1 MRTVRDVSAP
11 WHRSP
16 TGQAAALALTI
27 AAFTWTWLGI
37 GVATGAASVPDGAPH
52 TMIPLPARVAFWL
65 IPAAG
70 VVAVLITRRH
80 AALVTSTLILAPMVR
95 IVSYLWA
102 WIAYLAGDT
111 GHPTGWYP
119 AVMHL
124 PLLALVVLIALLTRA
139 ARAEGV
145 TR

>member
-1 MRTVRDVSAP
+1 MRTVRDVFAP
-11 WHRSP
+11 WHRCP

-27 AAFTWTWLGI
+27 AGFTWTWLGV

-52 TMIPLPARVAFWL
+52 TMIPLPVRTAFWL

-70 VVAVLITRRH
+70 VVAVLITRRC
-80 AALVTSTLILAPMVR
+80 AALVASALVLAPMVR
-95 IVSYLWA
+95 VVSYLWA
-102 WIAYLAGDT
+102 WFAHLAGDT
-111 GHPTGWYP
+111 GHPAGWYP

-124 PLLALVVLIALLTRA
+124 PLLGLVVLIALLTRA

-145 TR
+145 TL